1 MAKKVLIIEDEE
13 SLRHMFASMLKTN
26 GFEVETAEN
35 GELGFK
41 KVKQWDPDLILLD
54 LLMPVMDGYD
64 VLKRLKSEDEGGHIP
79 VIVLTSLSR
88 GEEERKAKLL
98 GADDFLRKDDVHLQD
113 IIDKIGKLIGKKE

>member
-1 MAKKVLIIEDEE
+1 
-13 SLRHMFASMLKTN
+13 MFASMLKTN